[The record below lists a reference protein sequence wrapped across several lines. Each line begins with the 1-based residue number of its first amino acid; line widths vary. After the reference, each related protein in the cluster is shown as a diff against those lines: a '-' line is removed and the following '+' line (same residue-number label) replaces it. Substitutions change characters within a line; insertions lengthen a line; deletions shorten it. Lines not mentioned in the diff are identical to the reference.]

1 MTIEELESRI
11 KDLEKASTRRFLL
24 QYLIY
29 PLILA
34 AMGYYFNHQIETA
47 KLETQR
53 IQIAQALL
61 PSLFQ
66 GNHSQA
72 LATEKMIAR
81 VVSKDLADDLNSITE
96 DYYTSKLNI
105 ELKAGN
111 MDAAANI
118 LTAAQSVGGTIS
130 EKLTKTVESDPH
142 SKSIK
147 NYQLASAQERAAFD
161 ALLDGRFDEAVK
173 GFQDTENTVN
183 GYHQAYE
190 IHRYLIQHR
199 KDLDNP
205 EIRKQI
211 FKTIA
216 EQYYRG
222 APADV
227 LQRLRESI

>member
-11 KDLEKASTRRFLL
+11 KDLEKDSNRRFLL

-72 LATEKMIAR
+72 LATEKMISR

-118 LTAAQSVGGTIS
+118 
-130 EKLTKTVESDPH
+130 
-142 SKSIK
+142 
-147 NYQLASAQERAAFD
+147 
-161 ALLDGRFDEAVK
+161 
-173 GFQDTENTVN
+173 
-183 GYHQAYE
+183 
-190 IHRYLIQHR
+190 
-199 KDLDNP
+199 
-205 EIRKQI
+205 
-211 FKTIA
+211 
-216 EQYYRG
+216 
-222 APADV
+222 
-227 LQRLRESI
+227 